1 MRFRPATGV
10 AVAVMTNT
18 SVARAIGAP
27 LGAIAE
33 RLAAIAGAAAPPS
46 CRAAA
51 PPSRRAE
58 AFAGGGVPAARRTR
72 TDTPHLDDTVL

>member
-1 MRFRPATGV
+1 VAYDHGGVFPGYRTEMRFWPATGV

-33 RLAAIAGAAAPPS
+33 RLAAIAGAAE
-46 CRAAA
+46 
-51 PPSRRAE
+51 PPSRRAAE
-58 AFAGGGVPAARRTR
+58 PPR
-72 TDTPHLDDTVL
+72 